1 MTTSAFIL
9 FAALLAAS
17 SLSVTG
23 RAATRTIDL
32 CGRVTASGRGVT
44 GVCVTDGRTIVRTDA
59 KGRYRLPSDTEAEFV
74 YLTLPDGYEIP
85 LRDGTPCIYRRIAPG
100 RRRYDFALEPA
111 AQDMTR
117 HRLLAVAD
125 PQVYFECELDSVR
138 RAADDMRLTAA
149 DGVPTLGVV
158 CGDIIGDIDRRP
170 PLFEPVS
177 EALAASGVAFFY
189 VAGNHDMDLGVRTSD
204 RAKRSF
210 KEHFG
215 PTYYAFDRGRVHYV
229 VLDDC
234 FYIGRSYLY
243 VGYLDERAAPLA
255 GAGPRHRPGGPHGGR
270 LPAHP
275 DLVAR
280 GAER

>member
-1 MTTSAFIL
+1 
-9 FAALLAAS
+9 
-17 SLSVTG
+17 
-23 RAATRTIDL
+23 
-32 CGRVTASGRGVT
+32 
-44 GVCVTDGRTIVRTDA
+44 
-59 KGRYRLPSDTEAEFV
+59 
-74 YLTLPDGYEIP
+74 
-85 LRDGTPCIYRRIAPG
+85 
-100 RRRYDFALEPA
+100 
-111 AQDMTR
+111 
-117 HRLLAVAD
+117 
-125 PQVYFECELDSVR
+125 VR
-138 RAADDMRLTAA
+138 RAADDRRLTAA

-177 EALAASGVAFFY
+177 EAPAASGVAFFY

-243 VGYLDERAAPLA
+243 VGYLDERQLPRAGEGPAPPTQEPYASFLMTSW
-255 GAGPRHRPGGPHGGR
+255 P
-270 LPAHP
+270 L
-275 DLVAR
+275 
-280 GAER
+280 

>member
-1 MTTSAFIL
+1 MKTSAFIL

-23 RAATRTIDL
+23 RAAT
-32 CGRVTASGRGVT
+32 
-44 GVCVTDGRTIVRTDA
+44 RTIVRTDA

-243 VGYLDERAAPLA
+243 VGYLDERQLRWLEQDLA
-255 GAGPRHRPGGPHGGR
+255 TVHTT
-270 LPAHP
+270 
-275 DLVAR
+275 
-280 GAER
+280 

>member
-1 MTTSAFIL
+1 MKTSAFIL

-111 AQDMTR
+111 VQDMTR

-189 VAGNHDMDLGVRTSD
+189 VAGNHDMDLGVRTSG
-204 RAKRSF
+204 RAKR
-210 KEHFG
+210 
-215 PTYYAFDRGRVHYV
+215 
-229 VLDDC
+229 
-234 FYIGRSYLY
+234 
-243 VGYLDERAAPLA
+243 
-255 GAGPRHRPGGPHGGR
+255 
-270 LPAHP
+270 
-275 DLVAR
+275 
-280 GAER
+280 

>member
-1 MTTSAFIL
+1 MKTSAFIL

-170 PLFEPVS
+170 P
-177 EALAASGVAFFY
+177 AF
-189 VAGNHDMDLGVRTSD
+189 RT
-204 RAKRSF
+204 
-210 KEHFG
+210 G
-215 PTYYAFDRGRVHYV
+215 
-229 VLDDC
+229 
-234 FYIGRSYLY
+234 
-243 VGYLDERAAPLA
+243 
-255 GAGPRHRPGGPHGGR
+255 
-270 LPAHP
+270 
-275 DLVAR
+275 
-280 GAER
+280 